1 MGRRKGSLN
10 KKTIERLKAEGKFIE
25 ANNFIETNNEDN
37 EKDKENKNFS
47 LSKTNQDNSYSFDI
61 EDTVNES
68 ITKEENTKKE
78 DTKGEIKNNLI
89 NESIDEKENKQNKEN
104 KENKLNK
111 SNKYKLCQRCFKE
124 IYCEP
129 RKIDT
134 NILTGMADY
143 HRETPRYIILCDS
156 CCKELSNWVDKFL
169 CEKEYGGNEDLR
181 KFPSN

>member
-47 LSKTNQDNSYSFDI
+47 LFKTNQDNSYSFDI

-68 ITKEENTKKE
+68 ITKEEDSKEEDSKK
-78 DTKGEIKNNLI
+78 EIKNNLI
-89 NESIDEKENKQNKEN
+89 NESIDEKENK
-104 KENKLNK
+104 LNK
-111 SNKYKLCQRCFKE
+111 SNKYKLCQRCLKE

-181 KFPSN
+181 KFPLN